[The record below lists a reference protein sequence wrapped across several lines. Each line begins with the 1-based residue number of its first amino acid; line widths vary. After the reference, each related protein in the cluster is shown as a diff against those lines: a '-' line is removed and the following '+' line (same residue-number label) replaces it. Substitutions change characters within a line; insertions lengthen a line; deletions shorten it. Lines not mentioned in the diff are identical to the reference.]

1 MKIETLK
8 NWTTR
13 LLVGFALV
21 SIGFAAGKDVT
32 MRRLRSAQ
40 PAPADPATVAAAG
53 ERLVAYYMHGTF
65 RCVTCNALEAAAREV
80 LEKDCAADVAAGRV
94 VWTEVDFDEQPDL
107 AKKYNVSASTLVL
120 VRMRDGKEVAFR
132 RLDDTWP
139 LADKPAELKAYILK
153 NVQEMKP

>member
-1 MKIETLK
+1 
-8 NWTTR
+8 
-13 LLVGFALV
+13 
-21 SIGFAAGKDVT
+21 
-32 MRRLRSAQ
+32 
-40 PAPADPATVAAAG
+40 
-53 ERLVAYYMHGTF
+53 
-65 RCVTCNALEAAAREV
+65 V
-80 LEKDCAADVAAGRV
+80 LEKECAADVAAGRIT
-94 VWTEVDFDEQPDL
+94 WTEVDFDEQPDL